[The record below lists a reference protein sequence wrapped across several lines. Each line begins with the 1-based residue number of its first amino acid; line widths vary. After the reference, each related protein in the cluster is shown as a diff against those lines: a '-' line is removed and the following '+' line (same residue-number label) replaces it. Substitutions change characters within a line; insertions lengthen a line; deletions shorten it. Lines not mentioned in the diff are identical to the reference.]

1 MYELSA
7 TFETLKILSIMTGKV
22 DKVKYHTERSYD
34 SNRNYFQRL
43 FHQRREFDE
52 DNQTKA
58 GREND

>member
-1 MYELSA
+1 MDELTV
-7 TFETLKILSIMTGKV
+7 TFETLKVLQIMTDKV
-22 DKVKYHTERSYD
+22 DKVKHHTERSYD

-52 DNQTKA
+52 DNQTKE